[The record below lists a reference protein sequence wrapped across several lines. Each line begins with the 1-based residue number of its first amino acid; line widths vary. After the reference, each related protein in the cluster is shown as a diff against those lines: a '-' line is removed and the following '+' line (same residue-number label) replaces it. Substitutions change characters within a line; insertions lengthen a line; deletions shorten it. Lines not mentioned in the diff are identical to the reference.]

1 MLVLGWAVLMGE
13 RCLHHLAARQA
24 ASLPDPSA
32 RPFVTRCELIETPLG
47 LREQLDEI
55 IGLGVEYGFVSVHA
69 EVVGLAFVNFR

>member
-13 RCLHHLAARQA
+13 RCSHRLAARQA
-24 ASLPDPSA
+24 ASLRDPSA

-47 LREQLDEI
+47 LGEQLDEF
-55 IGLGVEYGFVSVHA
+55 IGLGVEDGFVRIHA